1 MTEQQYLCEG
11 YTNVYIVRDPQYAK
25 PTAIAHKN
33 IRPLLD
39 RLIAKRPSWVF
50 KARRIYDYNAVEMI
64 ASTFDVWCD
73 GEMLGDIG
81 VSSTTR
87 TGEVKVDYQYDTHR
101 LQEGRQRGSWT
112 KTTKLDLAV
121 KGILKTF
128 YSKTL
133 GERVTEAHEQV
144 RSKLSSNRT
153 SANHVFQTMARLV
166 DREMTNFVMTNWE
179 ELAPRMREAGVNLR
193 DEMPEAYA
201 KWREMENV
209 YHAYTEEYGCVI
221 VLRGSDYAVSTHK
234 GADTETTIKSSEEL
248 PAGIRRNLGLL
259 KLSTTGETIPGIG
272 IRINDYTY
280 YVMDGGNND

>member
-11 YTNVYIVRDPQYAK
+11 YTNVFIIRDPQYAK

-73 GEMLGDIG
+73 GELLGDIG

-112 KTTKLDLAV
+112 KTTKLDVAV
-121 KGILKTF
+121 KGILKAF

-144 RSKLSSNRT
+144 RHKLSSNRT
-153 SANHVFQTMARLV
+153 SVGHVFQTMSRLV
-166 DREMTNFVMTNWE
+166 SNDITNFVMTNWE

-209 YHAYTEEYGCVI
+209 YNAYTEEYGCVI
-221 VLRGSDYAVSTHK
+221 VLRGSDYAVSTHN